1 MRASGTFEV
10 KLTPQPSEPI
20 GRMSLD
26 KQYSGDLEA
35 ASRGEMLAFMS
46 DVKGSAGYV
55 AMERVTGS
63 MQGRSGAFTLQ
74 HFGMM
79 NRGTPELSVRV
90 VPDSG
95 TDGLAGIAGSLNI
108 VIEGGKHSYEFEYT
122 LPE

>member
-1 MRASGTFEV
+1 
-10 KLTPQPSEPI
+10 
-20 GRMSLD
+20 MSLD